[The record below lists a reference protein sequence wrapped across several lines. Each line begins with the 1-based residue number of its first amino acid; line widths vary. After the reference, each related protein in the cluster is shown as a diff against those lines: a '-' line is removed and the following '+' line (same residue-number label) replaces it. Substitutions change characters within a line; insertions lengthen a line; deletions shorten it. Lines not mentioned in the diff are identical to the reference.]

1 MEGNPILVVDDEK
14 NIRLTLSEA
23 LAALALSVHTA
34 LNGEEALQKLE
45 TEEFQLMILNLKMP
59 GMDGIEVLRRVKQ
72 KWPKVRII
80 VVTAHGTIE
89 SAVEAMKPG
98 ADDFIQKP
106 FTPWEIRE
114 AALQV
119 LEREALGEEKP
130 VDHDTLIKHA
140 KPHISNGKFAKARE
154 AAQRAIAADPAQP
167 DAYNLLGA
175 LLEITGDLLS
185 AQKFYR
191 MALDVKPTYEP
202 ARANLAR
209 ATSMQKFGK
218 IHLGPDTGARSAEES
233 ESSGAHYE
241 E

>member
-1 MEGNPILVVDDEK
+1 MEENSILVVDDEK

-23 LAALALSVHTA
+23 LAALALPVQTA
-34 LNGEEALQKLE
+34 VNGEEALQKLE
-45 TEEFQLMILNLKMP
+45 RDEFGLMILDLKMP
-59 GMDGIEVLRRVKQ
+59 GIDGIEVLRRVKQ

-89 SAVEAMKPG
+89 SAVEAMKLG

-114 AALQV
+114 AVLHV
-119 LEREALGEEKP
+119 LEREASGEEKP
-130 VDHDTLIKHA
+130 AEHGTLIELA
-140 KPHISNGKFAKARE
+140 RLHISDGKFAKARA
-154 AAQRAIAADPAQP
+154 AAQKAIAADPAKP

-175 LLEITGDLLS
+175 LLEIAGDWLS

-191 MALDVKPTYEP
+191 MALDVEPTYEP
-202 ARANLAR
+202 AQANLER
-209 ATSMQKFGK
+209 ATSMQRFGK
-218 IHLGPDTGARSAEES
+218 IHLGPDPGIPLARELEG
-233 ESSGAHYE
+233 SGAEYE